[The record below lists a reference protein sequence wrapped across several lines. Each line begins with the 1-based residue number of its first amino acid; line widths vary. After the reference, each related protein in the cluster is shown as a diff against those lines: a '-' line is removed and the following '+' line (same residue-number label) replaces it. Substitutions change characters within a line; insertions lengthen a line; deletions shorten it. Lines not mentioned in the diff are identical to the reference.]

1 MGLDLPSVLPQVEQ
15 MGVTAARRAR
25 ELGQRVP
32 EARRA
37 LAATA
42 KLATEELTRRLDR
55 AGRDW
60 RGARPTFE
68 SPDSAIASPAHPPQL
83 DVIGADGSQIY
94 PDRHAAALYFLVNI
108 GSLHLLHGSGEA
120 PQPSSTPRLVFEDK
134 DLYDEFG
141 GLIRAESVQAERDIT
156 EMEELARRAEAATGR
171 ASLALLDNGL
181 LLWIALQERELG
193 HGPVEAYLS
202 RYWAAMRRLREAGS
216 ALAGF
221 VDRPRSADVLS
232 LLHLAT
238 TPLEAIDP
246 EKLRA
251 TPFRGLADRA
261 LFATHLSPGERS
273 ALFVDGSPVNL
284 RFDEQGHQVLFFY
297 LRIGEDDSI
306 ARVEVPAW
314 VAERPERMDIV
325 HAGILEQ
332 CRITGIPYVLVRAHE
347 LAVVAQADRQR
358 LDELLG
364 AELMRQGLAPRLSRK
379 AESKRWTS
387 QRRRHAL

>member
-1 MGLDLPSVLPQVEQ
+1 MSLDLPRVLPQVEK

-25 ELGQRVP
+25 ELGKRIP

-37 LAATA
+37 LATTA
-42 KLATEELTRRLDR
+42 ALPAEELARRLDR

-60 RGARPTFE
+60 RGARPSVE
-68 SPDSAIASPAHPPQL
+68 SLDSAIPAPDHPPQL
-83 DVIGADGSQIY
+83 EVIGADGSQIY

-108 GSLHLLHGSGEA
+108 GSLHVVHGSGEA
-120 PQPSSTPRLVFEDK
+120 PQASSTPRLVFEDQ
-134 DLYDEFG
+134 DLYDKFD
-141 GLIRAESVQAERDIT
+141 GLIRAESVQAERDIA
-156 EMEELARRAEAATGR
+156 EMEELARRAEAAPAR

-181 LLWIALQERELG
+181 LLWIALQEKELG

-202 RYWAAMRRLREAGS
+202 RYWAAMRRLRKAGS

-238 TPLEAIDP
+238 TPLEAIDA
-246 EKLRA
+246 EQLRA

-261 LFATHLSPGERS
+261 LFAAHLKPGERS

-284 RFDEQGHQVLFFY
+284 RFHEQGHPVLFFY
-297 LRIGEDDSI
+297 LRIGQDDSI
-306 ARVEVPAW
+306 ARVEVPGW
-314 VAERPERMDIV
+314 VAERKEMLDTV
-325 HAGILEQ
+325 HTGILEQ
-332 CRITGIPYVLVRAHE
+332 SRITGIPYVLVRAHE
-347 LAVVAQADRQR
+347 LAVVTQADRQR
-358 LDELLG
+358 LDDLLG

-379 AESKRWTS
+379 AETKRWTS
-387 QRRRHAL
+387 SRRRHAL

>member
-1 MGLDLPSVLPQVEQ
+1 MSLDLPSVLPQVEQ

-25 ELGQRVP
+25 ELGQLVP
-32 EARRA
+32 KARLD

-42 KLATEELTRRLDR
+42 NLTAEELTRRLER

-68 SPDSAIASPAHPPQL
+68 SPDSAIAPPAHPPQL

-134 DLYDEFG
+134 DLYDKFG
-141 GLIRAESVQAERDIT
+141 GLIRAESIQAERDIA

-171 ASLALLDNGL
+171 ASLTLLDNGL

-193 HGPVEAYLS
+193 RGPVEAYLS
-202 RYWAAMRRLREAGS
+202 RYWAAMRRLRGAGA

-238 TPLEAIDP
+238 TPLEAINP
-246 EKLRA
+246 EELQH
-251 TPFRGLADRA
+251 TQFRGLADRA
-261 LFATHLSPGERS
+261 LFATHLRPGERS